1 MHSMSVIK
9 GVEGDTRGNGREG
22 GREGRRAGKHLERL
36 ILQVRDVGLG
46 LERPEHAAD

>member
-9 GVEGDTRGNGREG
+9 GVEGDTRGNGRERG
-22 GREGRRAGKHLERL
+22 AGKHLERL